1 MAEWQGL
8 PFGLEANLQ
17 SDFGALRTDHL
28 EAAY

>member
-1 MAEWQGL
+1 MAEWQAL

-17 SDFGALRTDHL
+17 LDFGALRTDHL